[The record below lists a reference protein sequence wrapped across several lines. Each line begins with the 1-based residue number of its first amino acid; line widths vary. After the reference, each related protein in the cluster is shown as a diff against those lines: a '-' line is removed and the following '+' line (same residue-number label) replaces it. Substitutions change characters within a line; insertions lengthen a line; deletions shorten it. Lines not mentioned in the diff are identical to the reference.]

1 MKCDSRRKLSDSSV
15 DHDAP
20 EMLSCLTVH
29 PPRRRQ
35 LGCQADGLLAP
46 GRRSA
51 SPSPVE
57 LTPSPPPAGSNP
69 AIEGV
74 VRWQM
79 AAAAAA
85 AAAAPWDAG
94 PAELRRWYAA
104 EVSNLTAECDA
115 LQVRITGSFL
125 GIAPRHLR
133 GTSILGLLRCRGRR
147 PGLCSIG
154 SRARMLCIGI
164 GVCWERAAIC
174 FCDSCGGAAEAP
186 P

>member
-1 MKCDSRRKLSDSSV
+1 MTATGCECCHRRSRESASPSFADVRCDSRRKLSDSSA
-15 DHDAP
+15 DQEDP
-20 EMLSCLTVH
+20 ETLSCLTVH

-35 LGCQADGLLAP
+35 LGCQLGGSSEP

-51 SPSPVE
+51 SPSPVDSE

-69 AIEGV
+69 AMEGV

-85 AAAAPWDAG
+85 AGSAPWDAG

-115 LQVRITGSFL
+115 LQVCVLLSRSVARFL
-125 GIAPRHLR
+125 AWRPCNQCAGATAP
-133 GTSILGLLRCRGRR
+133 
-147 PGLCSIG
+147 
-154 SRARMLCIGI
+154 
-164 GVCWERAAIC
+164 GVL
-174 FCDSCGGAAEAP
+174 
-186 P
+186 